1 MFRYKA
7 FNKHQK
13 KNMRKTSINLL
24 AILFLLAIQSL
35 FSCTKDE
42 FSPLEWG
49 VEPQLRI
56 QPLAVILTPY
66 HPCDTVK
73 IETNYKSFQ
82 VSSPSWINIKRI
94 KGFPALI
101 VSAQTIKERHNKR
114 EAYVTV
120 TVSRGTKH
128 KLSQLFVV
136 MQYKENVPFK

>member
-1 MFRYKA
+1 
-7 FNKHQK
+7 
-13 KNMRKTSINLL
+13 MRKISTCLL
-24 AILFLLAIQSL
+24 AIQFLLAIHFL

-42 FSPLEWG
+42 FNPFEWG

-56 QPLAVILTPY
+56 QPLAVILTPN

-73 IETNYKSFQ
+73 IETNYKNFQ
-82 VSSPSWINIKRI
+82 VSSPPWIDIKKI

-101 VSAQTIKERHNKR
+101 VSAQTIKGSHNKR

-128 KLSQLFVV
+128 KFSQFFVV
-136 MQYKENVPFK
+136 IQYKENVPFK